1 METTKGI
8 FKLTGKIQHY
18 AWGGSA
24 YIPQLLGIENSSH
37 KPFAEYWMGAHPSA
51 PSIISVDNEMV

>member
-18 AWGGSA
+18 AWGGLA
-24 YIPQLLGIENSSH
+24 YIPQLLGIENSGH
-37 KPFAEYWMGAHPSA
+37 KQFAEYWMGAHQVRHQP
-51 PSIISVDNEMV
+51 